1 MHTPSSYFFF
11 LKAKALNTAILFT
24 DLHLKQKWK
33 QEPQQK
39 QQQQNITLIKNYKPA
54 RKYSGSVYKLIAIF
68 VQNC

>member
-1 MHTPSSYFFF
+1 MHTLSSYFFF

-33 QEPQQK
+33 QDHNKKQK
-39 QQQQNITLIKNYKPA
+39 QNITLLKNYKPA